1 MLRLLAWLV
10 LLPVALLLWL
20 PILGL
25 AVMLFTASPDSA
37 RDQRQA
43 LPAHE
48 QSVLRGGRHA
58 R

>member
-1 MLRLLAWLV
+1 MLKLLAWLV
-10 LLPVALLLWL
+10 LLPVALLLWA
-20 PILGL
+20 PIIGV
-25 AVMLFTASPDSA
+25 AVMLFSASPESA

-48 QSVLRGGRHA
+48 QSVVRGGRHA